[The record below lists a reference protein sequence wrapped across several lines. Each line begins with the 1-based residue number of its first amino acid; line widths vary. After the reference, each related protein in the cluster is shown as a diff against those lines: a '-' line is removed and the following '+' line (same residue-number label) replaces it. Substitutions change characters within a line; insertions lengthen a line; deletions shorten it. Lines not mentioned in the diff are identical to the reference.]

1 MSRITSTTP
10 MTTTDCPSWCVNHVR
25 PEDVHGGVQW
35 GGDTTLHIG
44 ADVEG
49 ETTEGRWVV
58 GHSVDGPTPATLDAD
73 ADGQMTTDQG
83 RAFAAA
89 IVATCDLLEGAP
101 ATSTANIARRV
112 AERIRSTAVDASQMA
127 ALAATL
133 GMTLEEV
140 LGLDPA

>member
-1 MSRITSTTP
+1 MSTTAR
-10 MTTTDCPSWCVNHVR
+10 TTTDCPCWCVNHVR
-25 PEDVHGGVQW
+25 PEDVRGGVQW

-49 ETTEGRWVV
+49 ETTGGRWVV

-89 IVATCDLLEGAP
+89 
-101 ATSTANIARRV
+101 
-112 AERIRSTAVDASQMA
+112 
-127 ALAATL
+127 
-133 GMTLEEV
+133 
-140 LGLDPA
+140 